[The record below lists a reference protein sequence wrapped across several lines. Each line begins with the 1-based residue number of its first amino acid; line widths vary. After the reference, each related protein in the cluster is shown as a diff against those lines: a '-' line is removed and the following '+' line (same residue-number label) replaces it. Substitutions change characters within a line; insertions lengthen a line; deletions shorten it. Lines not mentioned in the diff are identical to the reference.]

1 MFIAIWDEKSIDI
14 QNVLDYNE
22 STPKTFLFLISAAK
36 GTAMPV
42 TIKDIARRTGKSITT
57 VSRALHGYNDVSE
70 ETRAM
75 IVRVAEEMGYMPN
88 LLAQRLQKQ
97 RTDTLGFILP
107 TYGPRFSD
115 PFFSEFLAGIGNTA
129 GEHGYDLLVS
139 TQPPGEKELEVY
151 RKKVMGRQV
160 DGFIVVRTRCQ
171 DPRIDYLREVGAP
184 FVAFGRT
191 EGNLDYP
198 FVDEDGAAG
207 MKKLVAHLVGLG
219 HQRIA
224 YISPPLE
231 YTFARDRLRGVQEA
245 LQEAGLALP
254 ESWLVFGDLTQG
266 SGKARAL
273 ELLQAAQ
280 RPTAIIAGNDLMAFG
295 AMNAAMQLGL
305 RVGRDVAIAGFD
317 DIPMAETA
325 HPPLTT
331 VHQPIYKIGRMLTE
345 MLIQIIQGKPLETRQ
360 ILLTPQLIVRQSC
373 GE

>member
-1 MFIAIWDEKSIDI
+1 
-14 QNVLDYNE
+14 
-22 STPKTFLFLISAAK
+22 
-36 GTAMPV
+36 MPV
-42 TIKDIARRTGKSITT
+42 TIKDIAKRTGKSITT
-57 VSRALHGYNDVSE
+57 VSRALHGYDDVSP

-75 IVRVAEEMGYMPN
+75 IVRVAEELGYTPN

-107 TYGPRFSD
+107 TFGPRFSD

-129 GEHGYDLLVS
+129 GEYGYDLLVS
-139 TQPPGEKELEVY
+139 TQPPGEKELEIY

-171 DPRIDYLREVGAP
+171 DPRIQYLKEAGAP

-191 EGNLDYP
+191 ESGLDYP

-207 MKKLVAHLVGLG
+207 MRMLVEHLVRLG
-219 HQRIA
+219 HRRIA
-224 YISPPLE
+224 YISPPLD

-245 LQEAGLALP
+245 LQEAGLGLP
-254 ESWLVFGDLTQG
+254 DAYLVFGDLTQR
-266 SGKARAL
+266 SGL
-273 ELLQAAQ
+273 TQAA
-280 RPTAIIAGNDLMAFG
+280 RLLDLSEPPSAILAGNDLMAFG
-295 AMNAAMQLGL
+295 AMSAVQQRGMQ
-305 RVGRDVAIAGFD
+305 VGRDIAITGFD

-345 MLIQIIQGKPLETRQ
+345 MLIKMIQGQPMESYQ
-360 ILLTPQLIVRQSC
+360 ILLTPRLVVRGSC
-373 GE
+373 GAGVDMGASS